1 MSRYAHLTSRDE
13 IRERIGARWHD
24 QRSDLAVIGDL
35 DGLPIGDMTQDVTAL
50 IAHLTMRDGPHVAQ
64 RSTPFRWLERM
75 RDVLGDRFVAG
86 VALYSGPHVLPFGD
100 RLLAMPIPALWEL

>member
-35 DGLPIGDMTQDVTAL
+35 DGFPIGDMTQDVTAL
-50 IAHLTMRDGPHVAQ
+50 IAHLAMRDGPHVAQ
-64 RSTPFRWLERM
+64 RSTPFR
-75 RDVLGDRFVAG
+75 
-86 VALYSGPHVLPFGD
+86 ALSK
-100 RLLAMPIPALWEL
+100 PAATLSPQLV